1 MNNKPARLYVVVPC
15 YNEEAV
21 LPETAKRL
29 DAFLNGLISEG
40 EIAPDSR
47 VMWVDDGSRD
57 RTWEL
62 IDALCDEN
70 ERFEGLKLAHNAGHQ
85 NALWAGM
92 TEAADK
98 CDALVSIDADLQDDI
113 NAMRGFLKEYYAG
126 ADIVYGVRSKRE
138 KDTFFKRFTAEAFY
152 KGMAKMGV
160 ETVFNHADYRLL
172 SRRALNELLKYTE
185 VNLFLRGAWCPRW
198 ASKPRR
204 STMSAASGWRA
215 KASTRSGR
223 CWPSPCRALRR
234 SPSSPSAW

>member
-21 LPETAKRL
+21 LPETSKRL
-29 DAFLNGLISEG
+29 GAFLDALIAEG

-57 RTWEL
+57 RTWAL

-92 TEAADK
+92 TEAANK

-113 NAMRGFLKEYYAG
+113 NALRGFL
-126 ADIVYGVRSKRE
+126 
-138 KDTFFKRFTAEAFY
+138 
-152 KGMAKMGV
+152 
-160 ETVFNHADYRLL
+160 
-172 SRRALNELLKYTE
+172 
-185 VNLFLRGAWCPRW
+185 
-198 ASKPRR
+198 
-204 STMSAASGWRA
+204 
-215 KASTRSGR
+215 
-223 CWPSPCRALRR
+223 
-234 SPSSPSAW
+234 